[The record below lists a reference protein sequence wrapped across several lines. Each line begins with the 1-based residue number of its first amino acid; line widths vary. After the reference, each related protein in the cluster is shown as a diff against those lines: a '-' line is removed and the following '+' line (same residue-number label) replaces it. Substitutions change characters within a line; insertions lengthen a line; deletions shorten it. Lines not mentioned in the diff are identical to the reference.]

1 MIITITGKPCSGK
14 GAVTGYLVEK
24 YGFSKYSAG
33 DIFRKIASERGV
45 DILELNRLNDTSI
58 DHLVDDEIVKVGTE
72 NIDKNMIFDSRTA
85 WHFVPKSFKVFI
97 DVQGHEQA
105 RRLINSGR
113 NTEKI
118 DLSVEDAIASL
129 NERWELENKR
139 YMSIYGF
146 DNKNMDNYDLV
157 VDNTNLSIEE
167 TGKTIYEAY
176 LKFVES
182 QK

>member
-1 MIITITGKPCSGK
+1 MNKNIEFAK
-14 GAVTGYLVEK
+14 K

-97 DVQGHEQA
+97 DVQVMNKQDVL
-105 RRLINSGR
+105 LIQ
-113 NTEKI
+113 
-118 DLSVEDAIASL
+118 
-129 NERWELENKR
+129 
-139 YMSIYGF
+139 
-146 DNKNMDNYDLV
+146 
-157 VDNTNLSIEE
+157 EE
-167 TGKTIYEAY
+167 T
-176 LKFVES
+176 LKKLTFRLTMQS
-182 QK
+182 HRLMKDGNLKIRDICQFMGLITKI